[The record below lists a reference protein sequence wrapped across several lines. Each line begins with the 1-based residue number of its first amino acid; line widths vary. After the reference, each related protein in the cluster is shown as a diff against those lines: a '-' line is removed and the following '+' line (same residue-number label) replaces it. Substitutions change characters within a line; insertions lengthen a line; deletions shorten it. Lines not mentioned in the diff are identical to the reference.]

1 MKNAQVFFEEAK
13 NTVVLEFRGFLT
25 TEQFKQVYLDA
36 IALIEEKKAK
46 YFYIDASQERI
57 IPTGSEE
64 WLVSNLLPYAIKTAQ
79 SLGYRLRAARAESE
93 DIFNRLASERSINH
107 FTKEASVFD
116 FQNFPSKQAALAWL
130 YQE

>member
-1 MKNAQVFFEEAK
+1 MKNVHIFFEEAK
-13 NTVVLEFRGFLT
+13 NTVFLEFRGFLT
-25 TEQFKQVYLDA
+25 IEQFRQVYLDA

-64 WLVSNLLPYAIKTAQ
+64 WLLSDLFPYAEKTARN
-79 SLGYRLRAARAESE
+79 LGYRIRAARVESE
-93 DIFNRLASERSINH
+93 DIFNRLASERAINH
-107 FTKEASVFD
+107 FVNESSQFD
-116 FQNFPSKQAALAWL
+116 FQNFPNSQEALAWL